1 MVHSAAQ
8 NLSITMQQGKE
19 SIVQEALPRLW
30 NRNYIKVWTA
40 NFMLHFSFMMLMPL
54 LPLYLSD
61 TFQSDKHTIGLVLS
75 GYTVAALIIRPFS
88 GYIIDSYPRKIVL
101 LICYSLFAAFFG
113 GYLISG
119 SLMLFAI
126 IRTLHGMPFGATTV
140 SNSTVAIDVLDSKR
154 RAEGIGYFGLSN
166 NLSMALAPTVA
177 LYLYHMTGNYQIL
190 FIVSL
195 VTAIIGLLI
204 NCTLKLENKEIIPN
218 RQAISLDRFFLL
230 KGWSQGISLACF
242 AFSYGILSTY
252 LAIYGKEELGIM
264 EGTGMYFLLLAV
276 GLMSSRL
283 IGGRSLRKG
292 RVTHNATIGMLIS
305 LCGYLLF
312 AALHTS
318 VGYYLSALIIGL
330 GNGHMYPAYQT
341 MFINLAP
348 NSQRGTANS
357 TLLTSW
363 DAGVGLG
370 VLLGGVAAE
379 FAGYH
384 AAFYLA
390 WIINLAGVLMYFLK
404 ARRHF
409 LRYKLR

>member
-1 MVHSAAQ
+1 M
-8 NLSITMQQGKE
+8 
-19 SIVQEALPRLW
+19 
-30 NRNYIKVWTA
+30 NYIKVWTA
-40 NFMLHFSFMMLMPL
+40 NFMLHFSFMLLMPL

-61 TFQSDKHTIGLVLS
+61 TFHSDKHTIGLVLS

-88 GYIIDSYPRKIVL
+88 GYIIDNYPRKIVL

-140 SNSTVAIDVLDSKR
+140 SNSTVAIDVLDSRR
-154 RAEGIGYFGLSN
+154 RAEGIGYYGLSN
-166 NLSMALAPTVA
+166 NLSMALAPTAA
-177 LYLYHMTGNYQIL
+177 LYLYHMMESYQIL

-204 NCTLKLENKEIIPN
+204 SCTLKLEKKEIIPN

-264 EGTGMYFLLLAV
+264 EGTGTYFLLLAV

-305 LCGYLLF
+305 LVGYLLF
-312 AALHTS
+312 ATLHNS

-404 ARRHF
+404 ARCHF